1 MMDMKR
7 RNDAS
12 TGHVVDSVVATV
24 AAMVAAMVAVMVV
37 VVVTVRAIQSSPGEF
52 QRELVR
58 PPPFCPGRVP
68 TIRILRAWD
77 LVFSQIDSRNW
88 SVDRSIDLS
97 IDRLVC
103 RSVDLSQATEWDTYD
118 TLTLT
123 SFCNR
128 HEDIIDTDRIELGTP
143 LIV

>member
-12 TGHVVDSVVATV
+12 TGHVVDSVVAVV
-24 AAMVAAMVAVMVV
+24 ATVAAMVAVMVV
-37 VVVTVRAIQSSPGEF
+37 VVVVTVQF

-58 PPPFCPGRVP
+58 PPPFRPGRVP

-88 SVDRSIDLS
+88 SVDRSID
-97 IDRLVC
+97 R
-103 RSVDLSQATEWDTYD
+103 SQATEWDTYD